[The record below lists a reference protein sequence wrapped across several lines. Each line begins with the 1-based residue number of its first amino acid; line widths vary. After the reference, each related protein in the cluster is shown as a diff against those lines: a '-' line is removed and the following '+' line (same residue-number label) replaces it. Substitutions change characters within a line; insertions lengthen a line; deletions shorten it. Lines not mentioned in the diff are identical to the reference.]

1 MESQADRL
9 IWEVVWVEGQ
19 RARIKRKVGK
29 LDFRIT
35 VELPGDQRA
44 VPGARVE
51 TDMAHNVTRYG
62 TEL

>member
-35 VELPGDQRA
+35 VELPGDRRA
-44 VPGARVE
+44 VPGTLVE
-51 TDMAHNVTRYG
+51 TDLAHNVTRYG